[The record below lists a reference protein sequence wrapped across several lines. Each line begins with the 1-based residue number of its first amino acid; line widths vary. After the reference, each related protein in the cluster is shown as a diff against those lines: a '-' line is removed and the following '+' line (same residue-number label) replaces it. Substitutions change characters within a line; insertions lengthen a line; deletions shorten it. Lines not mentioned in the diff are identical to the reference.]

1 MLADADPGVSL
12 LSGAGLSRLADGGGL
27 RYPTWPRN
35 LHAIGWPSSGL
46 SRDNAKDLETR
57 GADDADNRR
66 DFGRDLPLVPHR
78 QAQAGKALGNRP
90 AVVRWH
96 PFQLN
101 PDMPR
106 EGIDRK
112 SYRIRKFG
120 SWERSQELDTQVA
133 AAGQGEG
140 IAFNF
145 DRQSRTPN
153 TLDAHRVIWLAG
165 ERGVQD
171 AVVEALFLAYFTD
184 GRDLS
189 DRAMLAEITA
199 AAGLNRAEVDELLAS
214 DRGLDVVRAAEEQAR
229 RLGMSGVPFFVVDG
243 RVALSG
249 AQPPELFLQ
258 AFEQAGDAV
267 VAEAACEVDPA
278 AGKREC

>member
-1 MLADADPGVSL
+1 MPRIWRLEGPTMLTIDVISDVICPWCLIGKR
-12 LSGAGLSRLADGGGL
+12 RL
-27 RYPTWPRN
+27 
-35 LHAIGWPSSGL
+35 
-46 SRDNAKDLETR
+46 E
-57 GADDADNRR
+57 
-66 DFGRDLPLVPHR
+66 
-78 QAQAGKALGNRP
+78 KALGNRP

-120 SWERSQELDTQVA
+120 SWERSQELDAQVG
-133 AAGQGEG
+133 AAGRGEG

-145 DRQSRTPN
+145 DKMARTPN

-189 DRAMLAEITA
+189 DRATLAEVA
-199 AAGLNRAEVDELLAS
+199 DGAGLCRAEVDELLAG
-214 DRGLDVVRAAEEQAR
+214 DAGLDVVRAGEEQAH
-229 RLGMSGVPFFVVDG
+229 RLDVSGVPFFVVNG

-249 AQPPELFLQ
+249 AQPPELFLR
-258 AFEQAGDAV
+258 AFEQAGEAV
-267 VAEAACEVDPA
+267 LAGEA
-278 AGKREC
+278 